1 MRRYIWGTGRRADW
15 ASDRGAAAVEFAL
28 VFPVLILMLI
38 GIVEF
43 GSVFNTQLMLTS
55 AAREGA
61 RTMAVTG
68 DAGQARTAVIDAAVG
83 AALTAANISVSPT
96 SCSAT
101 TNVSVV
107 IDYDKP
113 YLTGLFGAT
122 IPLEGKSTRR
132 CFG

>member
-1 MRRYIWGTGRRADW
+1 MRRFLKGTTWG
-15 ASDRGAAAVEFAL
+15 SDRGAAAVEFAL
-28 VFPVLILMLI
+28 VFPMLVLVLI
-38 GIVEF
+38 GIVEY
-43 GSVFNTQLMLTS
+43 GSVFNAQLMLTS

-68 DAGQARTAVIDAAVG
+68 DAAQARAAVIDAAIG
-83 AALTAANISVSPT
+83 LSPALTAANVTVTPT

-101 TNVSVV
+101 TNVSVT
-107 IDYDKP
+107 IAYAKP

-122 IPLEGKSTRR
+122 IALEGKSTRR

>member
-1 MRRYIWGTGRRADW
+1 MRRFRRLDW
-15 ASDRGAAAVEFAL
+15 AGDRGAAAVEFAL
-28 VFPVLILMLI
+28 VFPILVLILI
-38 GIVEF
+38 GIVEY

-68 DAGQARTAVIDAAVG
+68 DAASARAAAVDAAIG
-83 AALTAANISVSPT
+83 LPLTAANVIVSAT
-96 SCSAT
+96 SCTAA
-101 TNVSVV
+101 TNVTVT

-122 IPLEGKSTRR
+122 VALEGKSTRR

>member
-1 MRRYIWGTGRRADW
+1 MRRLVRGTTWGG
-15 ASDRGAAAVEFAL
+15 DRGAAAVEFAL
-28 VFPVLILMLI
+28 VFPILFLVLV
-38 GIVEF
+38 GIVEY
-43 GSVFNTQLMLTS
+43 GSIFNTQLMLTS

-68 DAGQARTAVIDAAVG
+68 DPVRARTAVVDAAIG
-83 AALTAANISVSPT
+83 LSPALTSADIVITPV

-101 TNVSVV
+101 ANVSVT
-107 IDYDKP
+107 IRYPKP

-122 IPLEGKSTRR
+122 IALEGKSTRT

>member
-1 MRRYIWGTGRRADW
+1 MRRLLRRTTWG
-15 ASDRGAAAVEFAL
+15 SDRGAAAVEFAL
-28 VFPVLILMLI
+28 VFPILILVLI
-38 GIVEF
+38 GIIEY

-68 DAGQARTAVIDAAVG
+68 DAAQARTAVINAAVG
-83 AALTAANISVSPT
+83 ISPALTAANIVVTPT

-101 TNVSVV
+101 TNVSVT
-107 IDYDKP
+107 IDYAKP

-122 IPLEGKSTRR
+122 VALEGKSTRK

>member
-1 MRRYIWGTGRRADW
+1 MRRLLGGATWG
-15 ASDRGAAAVEFAL
+15 SDRGAAAVEFAL
-28 VFPVLILMLI
+28 VFPILILVLI
-38 GIVEF
+38 GIIEY

-68 DAGQARTAVIDAAVG
+68 DAAQARTAVINAAVG
-83 AALTAANISVSPT
+83 LSPALTAANIVVTPS
-96 SCSAT
+96 SCSST
-101 TNVSVV
+101 TNVSVT
-107 IDYDKP
+107 IDYAKP

-122 IPLEGKSTRR
+122 VALEGKSTRK

>member
-1 MRRYIWGTGRRADW
+1 MRRRIRGMDW

-28 VFPVLILMLI
+28 VFPLLVLVLV
-38 GIVEF
+38 GIVEY

-61 RTMAVTG
+61 RTMAVSG

-83 AALTAANISVSPT
+83 LVPALTAADVSVSAAACAP
-96 SCSAT
+96 T
-101 TNVSVV
+101 TNVTVT
-107 IDYDKP
+107 IDYAKP

-122 IPLEGKSTRR
+122 IGLEGKSTRK

>member
-1 MRRYIWGTGRRADW
+1 MRRFFRGIIWG
-15 ASDRGAAAVEFAL
+15 SDRGAAAVEFAL
-28 VFPVLILMLI
+28 VFPVLVLVLV
-38 GIVEF
+38 GIVEY
-43 GSVFNTQLMLTS
+43 GSIFNTQLMLTS

-68 DAGQARTAVIDAAVG
+68 DAAQARTAVVDAALG
-83 AALTAANISVSPT
+83 LGPALTSADIVVTPT

-101 TNVSVV
+101 TNVSVT
-107 IDYDKP
+107 IDYAKP

-122 IPLEGKSTRR
+122 IALEGKSTRK

>member
-1 MRRYIWGTGRRADW
+1 MRRRIRGMHWRD
-15 ASDRGAAAVEFAL
+15 DRGAAAVEFAL
-28 VFPVLILMLI
+28 VFPLLVLVLI
-38 GIVEF
+38 GIIEY
-43 GSVFNTQLMLTS
+43 GSIFNAQLMLTS

-68 DAGQARTAVIDAAVG
+68 DAGQARTATIAAAVG
-83 AALTAANISVSPT
+83 VPITAANVSVSAAACT
-96 SCSAT
+96 AT
-101 TNVSVV
+101 TDVTVT

-122 IPLEGKSTRR
+122 IGLEGKSTRR

>member
-1 MRRYIWGTGRRADW
+1 MRRLFRGITWG
-15 ASDRGAAAVEFAL
+15 SDRGAAAVEFAL
-28 VFPVLILMLI
+28 VFPILILMLI

-68 DAGQARTAVIDAAVG
+68 DAAAARAAVVSAAIG
-83 AALTAANISVSPT
+83 LSPALTVANVSVTPT

-101 TNVSVV
+101 TNVTVT
-107 IDYDKP
+107 ITYAKA
-113 YLTGLFGAT
+113 FG
-122 IPLEGKSTRR
+122 IPAA
-132 CFG
+132 